1 MKALNEIC
9 VDVIVKLCI
18 GFNTIETTP
27 VIISRAFYWFSIVTN
42 EPDEAN
48 KKYQNVIK
56 FCRIRRP
63 YDVEETNGNGILFST
78 SSRQIIFNARFE
90 LWIHGAHESNA
101 AAAADIQGNNRENIF
116 WFVLNGL

>member
-18 GFNTIETTP
+18 GFNTIESTP
-27 VIISRAFYWFSIVTN
+27 GIISRAFYWFGIVTN

-56 FCRIRRP
+56 FAEYADHMMWRKP
-63 YDVEETNGNGILFST
+63 KEM
-78 SSRQIIFNARFE
+78 
-90 LWIHGAHESNA
+90 ESYFPHLV
-101 AAAADIQGNNRENIF
+101 DK
-116 WFVLNGL
+116 